1 MTPERWDKLTAI
13 FHAALEL
20 PASEVDGFLRLQCEG
35 DTRLYSELR
44 EMLEQ
49 HSHSGVL
56 DHPLAPPA
64 GSPLFAPGEI
74 VSGRYRVIRFLAR
87 GGMGEVYEA
96 EDFELKEHVA
106 LKTLLPEIASDGR
119 MIARFK
125 QEIQLSRRIAHGNVC
140 RVFDL
145 ARHPS
150 DGSPEATVFLTM
162 EFLPGETLAARLD
175 RDGGISA
182 DAALP
187 LLAQMAEA
195 LDAAHRAG
203 VIHRDFKPAN
213 VMLVPIPE
221 GLRVVVT
228 DFGLARNLVSSGET
242 TATLTGG
249 LMGTL
254 DYMAPELLTGSAAS
268 MASDVYALGMVAYK
282 MVTGSLP
289 FASETPL
296 AGAILR
302 SKATAPSPRSL
313 VTDLDPAFDRA
324 IVRALDPDAAGRFT
338 TATGFVKALRG
349 EEVSVTVSVPK
360 ITRRRLAALVSAVL
374 PLLAIVII
382 WGLVQKLHSRP
393 SAEALEWYQTG
404 SLALR
409 DNTYYRAVRALERST
424 ALDPAFSLGHARLA
438 EAYNEI
444 DESEQAKSQML
455 LALSAH
461 SPHAASRQTDPLY
474 IDAINRTLIG
484 DFPGAIRVYTQL
496 ASRVPD
502 SEKAQVLVDLGRAH
516 ERNDEVPKAL
526 DAHREAA
533 RLDPQNAAAH
543 LRAAI
548 LLGGRQLKLAEATV
562 EFDRAQSLYESLS
575 NTEGQAEVEY
585 QRGYLASVV
594 RRIPEARGA
603 LEKAIQLSQTIS
615 TRHQEI
621 AALLQLSVVDYEA
634 GDAPRSQQIALDAV
648 EQARRAGMANLAAR
662 GLSNLG
668 FAQMLRGD
676 YGPAE
681 GAFREALE
689 MSQRQQMPRNEARAR
704 FGLAGLRQLH
714 GDSAGALGE
723 IAPAAAFYH
732 KAGFRLEELQCLT
745 QIARASRDLG
755 HDAEAL
761 AAFRQ
766 QVADAQAVNDRQQM
780 ALAEQGIASV
790 LLDEGRWPE
799 ALSHSERYYEI
810 AKSISDRDG
819 IARGL
824 WNRANVL
831 WRLGR
836 FPEAERTL
844 AEAES
849 IPGLR
854 GAPAPLAALIAE
866 ARAGMALSRGLLRE
880 AEVQARKVLALTLAA
895 PPGRASAKWIEGLA
909 LARAGSVRDAKR
921 LGAESVEALSGLSNR
936 LDLAEAQLAFAQILL
951 VSGEAEEAQEQAQ
964 SALQGL
970 EATNHEEAAWRALV
984 ILGQVQNR
992 LGESSQAMDDFRKAS
1007 ARLAE
1012 FGRTWDASDFKSYL
1026 ARPDIRTLRMSLTN

>member
-1 MTPERWDKLTAI
+1 MTPEGWDKLTAI

-49 HSHSGVL
+49 DSHSGIL

-74 VSGRYRVIRFLAR
+74 VSGRYRIIRFLAR

-96 EDFELKEHVA
+96 EDLELKEGVA

-145 ARHPS
+145 ARHPT

-289 FASETPL
+289 FASEIPL

-302 SKATAPSPRSL
+302 SKAPAPSPRSL
-313 VTDLDPAFDRA
+313 VKDLDPAFDRA
-324 IVRALDPDAAGRFT
+324 IVRALDPDAAGRYT

-349 EEVSVTVSVPK
+349 EQVSVPK
-360 ITRRRLAALVSAVL
+360 ITRRRLAALVAAVL
-374 PLLAIVII
+374 PLLVILII
-382 WGLVQKLHSRP
+382 WGLVQKIRGRP

-424 ALDPAFSLGHARLA
+424 AIDPAFSLGHARLA
-438 EAYNEI
+438 DAFNEI
-444 DESEQAKSQML
+444 DDSGQAKSQML
-455 LALSAH
+455 VALSAH
-461 SPHAASRQTDPLY
+461 SAHAASRQTDPLY
-474 IDAINRTLIG
+474 IDAINRALIG

-496 ASRVPD
+496 ASRVPE

-526 DAHREAA
+526 DAYREAA

-543 LRAAI
+543 LRTAI
-548 LLGGRQLKLAEATV
+548 LLGGRQLKLAEAAT

-575 NTEGQAEVEY
+575 NTEGLAEVQY

-603 LEKAIQLSQTIS
+603 LENAIQLSRAIS
-615 TRHQEI
+615 TKHQEI
-621 AALLQLSVVDYEA
+621 AALLQLSVVTYQAD
-634 GDAPRSQQIALDAV
+634 DASRAQQIASDAV
-648 EQARRAGMANLAAR
+648 EQARRAGMASLAAR
-662 GLSNLG
+662 GLTNLG
-668 FAQMLRGD
+668 FAQMLKGD
-676 YGPAE
+676 YAPAE
-681 GAFREALE
+681 AAFEEAFELA
-689 MSQRQQMPRNEARAR
+689 QRQQMPRNEARAR
-704 FGLAGLRQLH
+704 FGLASLHQLQ
-714 GDSAGALGE
+714 GDKAASLIE

-732 KAGFRLEELQCLT
+732 RAGFRLEELQCLT
-745 QIARASRDLG
+745 LIARANRDLG
-755 HDAEAL
+755 HDGKAL
-761 AAFRQ
+761 AAFQQ
-766 QVADAQAVNDRQQM
+766 QVADAQAVDDRQQL
-780 ALAEQGIASV
+780 ALAEQGIGSV
-790 LLDEGRWPE
+790 LFENERWPE
-799 ALSHSERYYEI
+799 ALFHFVRYYEI

-819 IARGL
+819 AG
-824 WNRANVL
+824 RALVDRATAL

-836 FPEAERTL
+836 YQEAEQVL
-844 AEAES
+844 AEAET
-849 IPGLR
+849 IA
-854 GAPAPLAALIAE
+854 GAGSTTPLKALIAE
-866 ARAGMALSRGLLRE
+866 AQSGMALSRGQLRKAE
-880 AEVQARKVLALTLAA
+880 AQAQNVLSIGSAV
-895 PPGRASAKWIEGLA
+895 PQSRASTKWIAGLA
-909 LARAGSVRDAKR
+909 LAKAGTSHDAKR
-921 LGAESVEALSGLSNR
+921 LGAESVGELAALPDAF
-936 LDLAEAQLAFAQILL
+936 DLAEARLALAQILL
-951 VSGEAEEAQEQAQ
+951 ANGQPQEAQKQAQ
-964 SALQGL
+964 SALQVL
-970 EATNHEEAAWRALV
+970 EDAGHKEAAWRAWV
-984 ILGQVQNR
+984 ILGRVCGR
-992 LGESSQAMDDFRKAS
+992 LGETNRAIDDFKNAS
-1007 ARLAE
+1007 DRLAE
-1012 FGRTWDASDFKSYL
+1012 LGRTWDARNLETYL
-1026 ARPDIRTLRMSLTN
+1026 ARPDIRDLRKSLAK